1 MRPVRR
7 YIHIFHDTHFFQI
20 TLQRSDF
27 VADHLRGYKFLPR
40 ADIGTVVHQ
49 LVAREAQGDAGAH
62 LITVVI
68 HRPLRFQAAQTGIV
82 QFFFQLVR
90 QAFGLADFFRQQFFV
105 GFACLCLLRFSLLSF
120 RQLFRHQRL
129 QFVFTQGFRRSG
141 GLCRSSSRSG
151 GSGSRGRGGCFL
163 SLVFGGSQGFRHA
176 FQFGNHCSGLFFA
189 GVFVHRRFSQFFH
202 LCLHFG
208 GIAGFG
214 QFFQKFFQFIHV
226 RSRFFHQIVGQLG
239 QNQGIAAGFARQRDR
254 I

>member
-1 MRPVRR
+1 MRRTGHTVTHRR
-7 YIHIFHDTHFFQI
+7 QRRSGGHAVAHIDLVLRQLFHLCFGGMVGQ
-20 TLQRSDF
+20 QRF
-27 VADHLRGYKFLPR
+27 
-40 ADIGTVVHQ
+40 
-49 LVAREAQGDAGAH
+49 GA
-62 LITVVI
+62 
-68 HRPLRFQAAQTGIV
+68 FG

>member
-1 MRPVRR
+1 MRRTGHVVAHRR
-7 YIHIFHDTHFFQI
+7 QRRSGGHAVAHIDLVLRQ
-20 TLQRSDF
+20 LL
-27 VADHLRGYKFLPR
+27 HLRFG
-40 ADIGTVVHQ
+40 GMVGQ
-49 LVAREAQGDAGAH
+49 Q
-62 LITVVI
+62 
-68 HRPLRFQAAQTGIV
+68 RFSAFG

-151 GSGSRGRGGCFL
+151 GSGNRGRCSCFL
-163 SLVFGGSQGFRHA
+163 ALVFGGSQGFRHT

-189 GVFVHRRFSQFFH
+189 SVFVHRRFSQFFH